1 MTDAEI
7 VEAWLAEADRTDDWH
22 HTIVNGVL
30 VR

>member
-1 MTDAEI
+1 MTDAETL
-7 VEAWLAEADRTDDWH
+7 EAWLAEADVTGDWH